1 MSLDGTK
8 LGVIKIVGVNLG
20 RMALRRGHT
29 SIRDVIMAPALRKS
43 PPPLTLRS
51 VTILGRLVAFVAV
64 LSLGVASAHADQIAN
79 LAKRLDTSDND
90 KARIAA
96 AVSLGQ
102 LKDARALK
110 PLVKAL
116 HDKNVVVR
124 ALAASG
130 LGTLGDS
137 RALPALRRASLDK
150 DKTVRKRATEA
161 IGIIRKAS
169 DASAGNSSAR
179 YMVKSRTIRAA
190 HYRVD
195 GRESPRLSPRKPD
208 LFVSI
213 RTAADKSTGR
223 SSKRAREERED
234 RLQNLMHAELKGS
247 KRLTTL
253 TSVAEDFKLPVYAVD
268 LSITRLN
275 RVVNGPWIEV
285 ECELRIAISNERGK
299 MISFLT
305 GGAKVQ
311 VPKRSFRKQY
321 EPNMRREALEN
332 AVKSVHQDLVRYL
345 LKTAGA

>member
-1 MSLDGTK
+1 M
-8 LGVIKIVGVNLG
+8 GVNLG
-20 RMALRRGHT
+20 GSAIRPGLTPDRRKAAALALR
-29 SIRDVIMAPALRKS
+29 D
-43 PPPLTLRS
+43 TLQNTTGTGLS
-51 VTILGRLVAFVAV
+51 GLGRAIAV
-64 LSLGVASAHADQIAN
+64 LAVLFFAATPAQADRVDD
-79 LAKRLDTSDND
+79 LAKRLDKSGSD

-96 AVSLGQ
+96 AVSLSR
-102 LKDARALK
+102 LKDERALK

-124 ALAASG
+124 SLAASG

-137 RALPALRRASLDK
+137 RALPALRRATLDK

-161 IGIIRKAS
+161 IGVIRKKT
-169 DASAGNSSAR
+169 SAKVGRKNDR
-179 YMVKSRTIRAA
+179 YMVKSRTIRRA

-195 GRESPRLSPRKPD
+195 GRESPRLSRRKPD

-213 RTAADKSTGR
+213 RSAADKSKGR
-223 SSKRAREERED
+223 SSKKARKERES
-234 RLQNLMHAELKGS
+234 RFQALMHKELKGS
-247 KRLTTL
+247 KKLTTL
-253 TSVAEDFKLPVYAVD
+253 TSVAKDLSLPEYAVD
-268 LSITRLN
+268 LSITRLK

-311 VPKRSFRKQY
+311 VPKRAFRKQF

-332 AVKSVHQDLVRYL
+332 AVKSVHQDLERYL
-345 LKTAGA
+345 LKATGA

>member
-1 MSLDGTK
+1 
-8 LGVIKIVGVNLG
+8 VI
-20 RMALRRGHT
+20 ALVVVFLFAA
-29 SIRDVIMAPALRKS
+29 SPAQ
-43 PPPLTLRS
+43 
-51 VTILGRLVAFVAV
+51 
-64 LSLGVASAHADQIAN
+64 ADRVDD
-79 LAKRLDTSDND
+79 LAKRLDKSGSD

-96 AVSLGQ
+96 AVSLSR
-102 LKDARALK
+102 LRDKRALK

-124 ALAASG
+124 SLAASG

-137 RALPALRRASLDK
+137 RALPALRRATLDK

-161 IGIIRKAS
+161 IGVIRKKT
-169 DASAGNSSAR
+169 SATVGRKNDR

-195 GRESPRLSPRKPD
+195 GRESPRLSKRKPD

-213 RTAADKSTGR
+213 RTAADKSKGR
-223 SSKRAREERED
+223 SSKKARKERES
-234 RLQNLMHAELKGS
+234 RFKRLMHNELKGS
-247 KRLTTL
+247 KRLTTI
-253 TSVAEDFKLPVYAVD
+253 TSVAKDLELPVYAVD
-268 LSITRLN
+268 LSITRLK

-311 VPKRSFRKQY
+311 VPKRAFRKQF
-321 EPNMRREALEN
+321 EANMRREALEN

-345 LKTAGA
+345 LKTTGA